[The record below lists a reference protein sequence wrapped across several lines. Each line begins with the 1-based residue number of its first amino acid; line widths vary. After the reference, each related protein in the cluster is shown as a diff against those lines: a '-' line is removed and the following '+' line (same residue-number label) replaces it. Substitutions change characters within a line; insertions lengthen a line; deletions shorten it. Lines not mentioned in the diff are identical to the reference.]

1 MIGSRIFLAL
11 TQPEERKKIKVFLT
25 RQGFTVVDETADG
38 TNALR
43 RIRAV
48 HPDLIVADADL
59 PGLSGMKLAEIVEEE
74 DIAPIIVVT
83 NSDKDGLWLDF
94 EHPTGIVFLQ
104 RPLTRQGLLQTVQLS
119 LISSYRIK
127 HLKEDIKKLQHQLE
141 ERKLVERAKGILME
155 KNRLTEQ
162 EAYRLLQKQSMNTG
176 TPLAELAKAIILS
189 RDITG

>member
-94 EHPTGIVFLQ
+94 ED
-104 RPLTRQGLLQTVQLS
+104 RQS
-119 LISSYRIK
+119 
-127 HLKEDIKKLQHQLE
+127 
-141 ERKLVERAKGILME
+141 
-155 KNRLTEQ
+155 
-162 EAYRLLQKQSMNTG
+162 
-176 TPLAELAKAIILS
+176 
-189 RDITG
+189 